1 MHLYTTPSFFD
12 PSYTRP
18 YPGESGRCAR
28 EFPRVRAKSMDR
40 PWSES
45 TDGTHPAPAK
55 QRGRS
60 LSDGADVLAR
70 QGTLLHPASGTQ
82 RSSEELGILL
92 GGGRSRRA
100 SRDKLLPALGGGVEA
115 GQVRLEASK
124 KGRAR
129 VEVDVVVERECVVE
143 GGEVRGR
150 LEVRVS
156 GGRGGAGLRVGGG
169 KVRVVGFEGELG
181 GGGGGE

>member
-1 MHLYTTPSFFD
+1 MSSD
-12 PSYTRP
+12 
-18 YPGESGRCAR
+18 GWER
-28 EFPRVRAKSMDR
+28 EFPPRVRAKSMDR
-40 PWSES
+40 ASCGDDLRSRPWSES
-45 TDGTHPAPAK
+45 TVSDDAAHSQHRNPAPVK

-92 GGGRSRRA
+92 GGGRSRRL
-100 SRDKLLPALGGGVEA
+100 SRDKLLPPPPCGMGGEEGGKVK
-115 GQVRLEASK
+115 LEASK

-150 LEVRVS
+150 LEVRVG
-156 GGRGGAGLRVGGG
+156 GGRGEGLRVGSG
-169 KVRVVGFEGELG
+169 KVRVVGFEGE
-181 GGGGGE
+181 

>member
-1 MHLYTTPSFFD
+1 M
-12 PSYTRP
+12 
-18 YPGESGRCAR
+18 
-28 EFPRVRAKSMDR
+28 RVRAKRMDRAMSAGGDELRR

-45 TDGTHPAPAK
+45 TASDPAQPNPARMK

-92 GGGRSRRA
+92 GGGRSRRL
-100 SRDKLLPALGGGVEA
+100 SRDKLLPPPCGRGEETTK
-115 GQVRLEASK
+115 VRLEASK

-156 GGRGGAGLRVGGG
+156 GGRGAEGLRVGSG
-169 KVRVVGFEGELG
+169 KVRVVGFEGEWGGAG
-181 GGGGGE
+181 GGVR